1 MPKTRQAWMIMTI
14 VVAVVGSVWAML
26 NRVPVELQ
34 NPSGR
39 PPAPQAGH
47 LAPDFTLTMED
58 GEQIALSDFRG
69 TPVVLN
75 FWATWC
81 GPCRAEMP
89 AFESIWRESDGQVQ
103 FIGVNVQESA
113 AQVSAFATGLGIS
126 YPLPLDPN
134 AAIARVYR
142 VRAFPTTLFID
153 EQGVI
158 QEMILGQVNEP
169 SLDANVSNLLEN

>member
-1 MPKTRQAWMIMTI
+1 MAI
-14 VVAVVGSVWAML
+14 VVAVVGSAWTLL

-34 NPSGR
+34 NPTRR
-39 PPAPQAGH
+39 PPAPQTGH
-47 LAPDFTLTMED
+47 PAPDFSLAIGD
-58 GEQIALSDFRG
+58 GEQITLADFRG
-69 TPVVLN
+69 TAVVLN

-89 AFESIWRESDGQVQ
+89 AFERIWKERGGHVQ

-113 AQVSAFATGLGIS
+113 AQVSAFADELGIS

-134 AAIARVYR
+134 AAIARIYR